1 MRRWGALAA
10 SGLVVVALGCAKTDS
25 ASTTTTAAVQA
36 TAARPTTTK
45 AVKGDPSSGD
55 PSSGEAPST
64 TGGRQATTTT
74 PAGGGRTSTTFNG
87 TDCLAITSASLDLLV
102 ATTAEDAGKA
112 MITIKGYNPP
122 DAVQKAA
129 EHFVVTKGG
138 QVTDPDFSANNAL
151 LENWVHAVCPSAAST
166 TDSSLP
172 G

>member
-45 AVKGDPSSGD
+45 AVTADPSSG
-55 PSSGEAPST
+55 GAPST
-64 TGGRQATTTT
+64 AGGPRSTTST

-138 QVTDPDFSANNAL
+138 QVTDPDFSVNNAL
-151 LENWVHAVCPSAAST
+151 LEDWVHAVCPSAAST